1 MHRAAPVRAHAV
13 HVPSTAAT
21 ATIAATTIAATAIA
35 ATKPIQPI
43 QPSNADPI
51 PKALKPLTQKGKPT
65 KNVFFRKTT

>member
-1 MHRAAPVRAHAV
+1 VHRAAPVRAHAV

-21 ATIAATTIAATAIA
+21 STIAATTIA